1 MARLEESRIS
11 GPGNGKVMYIPPM
24 EPWGARFF
32 AAAFRS
38 IGYDARALTEDA
50 STLAMGMKHTGGGE
64 CVPCPSTTGALLSAM
79 ERDNVDPD
87 NVIFFMPT
95 ACGPCRFGQ
104 YAKLNMMI
112 FARKDWNN
120 VQIMSPSA
128 ENAYE
133 GLDTD
138 TRILLYHSLVVSDI
152 MRKMTHRVRPYEID
166 KGSVDN
172 TVEHYTQQIEK
183 ALSAA
188 DKDAIE
194 KNVLECARD
203 LAALPKYQ
211 SKRPLVGVV
220 GEIYVRCDPFLNDD
234 LCRRI
239 EELGGEAWL
248 APINEWIFY
257 TNHLRHL
264 LIKEQSKGPGAIVQR
279 ARIWLETRMFFNRI
293 ENKYYDLAS
302 EILHDRHEHPIDE
315 VLEEGMKFLPWQFEG
330 EAVLTLGRA
339 ALFVKKDGVKA
350 IVNASPMFCMPGTI
364 TTSIF
369 PQMEKELGVPII
381 CNFYDGSGDPNQSLV
396 PVMHYVTEPYRSE
409 QTTERKKRHV
419 THSIPRRVTRKML
432 NSNDNTRSL

>member
-50 STLAMGMKHTGGGE
+50 STLAMGMKHTAGGE

-79 ERDNVDPD
+79 ERDEVDPD
-87 NVIFFMPT
+87 KVIFFMPT

-104 YAKLNMMI
+104 YAKLNKMI
-112 FARKDWNN
+112 FARKSWEN

-133 GLDTD
+133 GIDTNA
-138 TRILLYHSLVVSDI
+138 RILLYHALICADI
-152 MRKMTHRVRPYEID
+152 MRKLTHRVRPYEID
-166 KGSVDN
+166 KGAVDHI
-172 TVEHYTQQIEK
+172 VEHYTVKMEEAFSAGNK
-183 ALSAA
+183 AQVENHVAA
-188 DKDAIE
+188 
-194 KNVLECARD
+194 CSRD
-203 LAALPKYQ
+203 LLALPKF
-211 SKRPLVGVV
+211 KAERPLVGVV

-234 LCRRI
+234 VCRRI

-248 APINEWIFY
+248 APISEWIFY

-264 LIKEQSKGPGAIVQR
+264 LIKEQSKGAGAIVER
-279 ARIWLETRMFFNRI
+279 ARIWLETRLFFNRI
-293 ENKYYDLAS
+293 EHNYYKLAS
-302 EILHDRHEHPIDE
+302 DILHDRHEHPIDQ
-315 VLEEGMKFLPWQFEG
+315 VLDEGMKYLPWQFEG

-339 ALFVKKDGVKA
+339 ALFVKKDGAKA

-369 PQMEKELGVPII
+369 PSLEKDLGVPII
-381 CNFYDGSGDPNQSLV
+381 CNFYDGSGNPNQSLV
-396 PVMHYVTEPYRSE
+396 PVMHYVAEPYRAKQSA
-409 QTTERKKRHV
+409 ERKQHANATR
-419 THSIPRRVTRKML
+419 SIPRRMTRKIL
-432 NSNDNTRSL
+432 AGDGSSE

>member
-1 MARLEESRIS
+1 MSRLEESRIS
-11 GPGNGKVMYIPPM
+11 GPGNGRVMYVPPM

-79 ERDNVDPD
+79 ERDGVDPD
-87 NVIFFMPT
+87 KVIFFMPT

-104 YAKLNMMI
+104 YAKLNKMI
-112 FARKDWNN
+112 FDRKGWDK

-133 GLDTD
+133 GIDLDA
-138 TRILLYHSLVVSDI
+138 RILLYHALVVSDI
-152 MRKMTHRVRPYEID
+152 MRKMTHRARPYEVE
-166 KGSVDN
+166 KGSVDRVVERH
-172 TVEHYTQQIEK
+172 TVLIEE
-183 ALSAA
+183 ALSAGS
-188 DKDAIE
+188 KKGIDAAIRS
-194 KNVLECARD
+194 CARE
-203 LAALPKYQ
+203 LAALPKDGAE
-211 SKRPLVGVV
+211 RPLVGVV

-239 EELGGEAWL
+239 EELGGESWL
-248 APINEWIFY
+248 APISEWIFY

-264 LIKEQSKGPGAIVQR
+264 LIREQSKGPGAIVER
-279 ARIWLETRMFFNRI
+279 ARIWLETRLFFNRI
-293 ENKYYDLAS
+293 EHGYYEAAS
-302 EILHDRHEHPIDE
+302 AVLRDRHEHPIDE
-315 VLEEGMKFLPWQFEG
+315 VLEEGMKYLPWQFEG

-339 ALFVKKDGVKA
+339 ALFVKKDGAKA

-369 PQMEKELGVPII
+369 PQLEKELGVPVI
-381 CNFYDGSGDPNQSLV
+381 CNFYDGSGNPNQSLV
-396 PVMHYVTEPYRSE
+396 PVMHYVTEPYRMA
-409 QTTERKKRHV
+409 
-419 THSIPRRVTRKML
+419 RR
-432 NSNDNTRSL
+432 